1 MKQKREQPV
10 HSDRCLMK
18 SRLSVSARYNSE
30 KKSRISKTASAS
42 TTLACVMKQGG
53 RSEVSSVF
61 WRCGQVQGAA
71 SESTRNELNQFKD

>member
-18 SRLSVSARYNSE
+18 ARWSVSVRYNSE
-30 KKSRISKTASAS
+30 KRSRISKTVSAS

-53 RSEVSSVF
+53 RSKVSFVF
-61 WRCGQVQGAA
+61 WRCGPVHAA
-71 SESTRNELNQFKD
+71 ACESTRNELDQFKD